1 MTGEDAVEAEDALV
15 VAQVA
20 VGDQVVDV
28 LALLQPVGCDAT
40 DEFLFAGGAVVGEDE
55 VVAGGEGGF
64 DGGQDVEG
72 GGVVQ
77 PGGVAQVAGQGAG
90 QGIGDL
96 PGPEGGGLLLFEG
109 EGGGQVVEQGGGEG
123 EGEGDVLA
131 QTLVDLSGQPEQG
144 GLCG

>member
-15 VAQVA
+15 VAQVT
-20 VGDQVVDV
+20 VGDQVVGV
-28 LALLQPVGCDAT
+28 LALLQPVGCDAA

-64 DGGQDVEG
+64 DGGQGLEG

-77 PGGVAQVAGQGAG
+77 PGRVAQVTGQGAG

-96 PGPEGGGLLLFEG
+96 PGPEVGGLLLFEG
-109 EGGGQVVEQGGGEG
+109 QGSGQVVEQGGGERK
-123 EGEGDVLA
+123 GEGDVLA
-131 QTLVDLSGQPEQG
+131 QTLVDLSGQPEEG
-144 GLCG
+144 GL